1 MFEIKHLNDVLVMN
15 VTGDLERNNYR
26 QFDSLLDQAM
36 QNKSERVVLDLSG
49 LAHIDYKLVP
59 HLVERVHQIE
69 KQGGEVKWAGGNDY
83 ISNIFKFMGFEEEVY
98 PSVEDAVISFAPISE
113 DEWQ

>member
-1 MFEIKHLNDVLVMN
+1 MFEIRQLNDVLVMN
-15 VTGDLERNNYR
+15 VTGDLEKNNFR
-26 QFDSLLDQAM
+26 QFDSLLDQAL
-36 QNKSERVVLDLSG
+36 QNKSERMVLDLSG

-59 HLVERVHQIE
+59 RLVDRVNRIE
-69 KQGGEVKWAGGNDY
+69 AQGGEVKWAGGSDY

-98 PSVEDAVISFAPISE
+98 PSVEEAVVSFAPMAE

>member
-1 MFEIKHLNDVLVMN
+1 MFELKQRDSVLVMN
-15 VTGDLERNNYR
+15 VDGELERNNFR
-26 QFDSLLDQAM
+26 QFDSLLDQAL

-49 LAHIDYKLVP
+49 LSHIDYKLVP
-59 HLVERVHQIE
+59 RLVERVNQIE
-69 KQGGEVKWAGGNDY
+69 EQGGEVKWAGGNDY

-98 PSVEDAVISFAPISE
+98 PSVEDAVISFAPLAE